1 MVLFG
6 FLFGFLLGMLLV
18 SVLLL
23 LLLGI
28 VSDDLEGKQYDD
40 GDDSEGSISELGVEE
55 EEYDLVVLFG
65 RLEGDVDDG

>member
-1 MVLFG
+1 MV
-6 FLFGFLLGMLLV
+6 LFGFLLGMLLV

-40 GDDSEGSISELGVEE
+40 GDDSEGSISELGGEE